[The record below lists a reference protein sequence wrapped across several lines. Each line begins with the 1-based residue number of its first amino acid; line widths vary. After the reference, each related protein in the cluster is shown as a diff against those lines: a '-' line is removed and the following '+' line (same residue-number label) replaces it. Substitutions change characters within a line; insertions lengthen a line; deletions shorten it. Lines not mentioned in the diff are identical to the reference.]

1 MSNLYLPS
9 EPPVYNYVYKF
20 DQTDYVLIPGMVCAA
35 GTMITLIIIDVMN
48 LAEISST
55 SLVNVLLLT
64 WGLIGLLGLGL
75 IELFRWVKYVKHNCE
90 RKAEWKQQC
99 KNLTLEWNRKKSLEF
114 VKEVRRK

>member
-48 LAEISST
+48 LAEIKQYIISECNIT
-55 SLVNVLLLT
+55 YMGINRFT
-64 WGLIGLLGLGL
+64 WS
-75 IELFRWVKYVKHNCE
+75 RTN
-90 RKAEWKQQC
+90 
-99 KNLTLEWNRKKSLEF
+99 
-114 VKEVRRK
+114 

>member
-9 EPPVYNYVYKF
+9 EPYIYNYVYKF
-20 DQTDYVLIPGMVCAA
+20 DQTDYVLIPGMACAA

-55 SLVNVLLLT
+55 PLMFVILLV
-64 WGLIGLLGLGL
+64 WGLVGLLGLGL
-75 IELFRWVKYVKHNCE
+75 IELFRWVKYVKHNYE
-90 RKAEWKQQC
+90 RKTEWKERC
-99 KNLTLEWNRKKSLEF
+99 KNLTLEWNRKLSLEF

>member
-20 DQTDYVLIPGMVCAA
+20 EQTDYVLIPGMVCAA

-64 WGLIGLLGLGL
+64 WGLI
-75 IELFRWVKYVKHNCE
+75 ELFRWVKYVKHNCE
-90 RKAEWKQQC
+90 RKAEWKEQC

>member
-20 DQTDYVLIPGMVCAA
+20 DQIDYALVPGIGATVGAMCTFAAIDIMHLTDITPAVLFGI
-35 GTMITLIIIDVMN
+35 L
-48 LAEISST
+48 LAWWGT
-55 SLVNVLLLT
+55 SL
-64 WGLIGLLGLGL
+64 LIMGL
-75 IELFRWVKYVKHNCE
+75 IECSRWVKWSRNNYK
-90 RKAEWKQQC
+90 RKAEWKEQC